1 MISTLLR
8 STITAVCLA
17 ALPLAAL
24 ADDQAEAAERLNE
37 LLSRAQTMTGGFSQ
51 MTLSSNGANLQETT
65 GTLALKRPGMF
76 RWHTDPPLEQL
87 LVSDGQRI
95 WLYDPDLQQ
104 VTIQT
109 MDKRLSHTP
118 ALLLSG
124 DVSQL
129 QESFDIEWSKGGSV
143 QDFTLTP
150 KEADSMFDSLRVS
163 FSDGVINDM
172 QMSDP
177 VGQRTNILFRNVELN
192 APLDDAQFTFEAPDG
207 VDVISE

>member
-1 MISTLLR
+1 MISNLLR
-8 STITAVCLA
+8 STLTAVCLA

-24 ADDQAEAAERLNE
+24 ADAQAEAAKRLNE
-37 LLSRAQTMTGGFSQ
+37 LLSSAQTMTGGFSQ
-51 MTLSSNGANLQETT
+51 MTLSANGANLQETT
-65 GTLALKRPGMF
+65 GTLALKRPGKF
-76 RWHTDPPLEQL
+76 RWHTDPPLEQV
-87 LVSDGQRI
+87 LVSDGKQI
-95 WLYDPDLQQ
+95 WLYDPDLEQ
-104 VTIQT
+104 VTIQA
-109 MDKRLSHTP
+109 MDQRLSHTP

-129 QESFDIEWSKGGSV
+129 QENFDIQWTEGGSV

-150 KEADSMFDSLRVS
+150 KEADSMFDSLRLS
-163 FSDGVINDM
+163 FSNGVINDM

-192 APLDDAQFTFEAPDG
+192 QALGDAQFTFEVPEG

>member
-8 STITAVCLA
+8 SSITALCLVA
-17 ALPLAAL
+17 MPLVAS
-24 ADDQAEAAERLNE
+24 ADDQARAAERLNE
-37 LLSRAQTMTGGFSQ
+37 LLSRAKTMTGGFSQ
-51 MTLSSNGANLQETT
+51 MTLSANGANLQETT

-87 LVSDGQRI
+87 LVSDGERI
-95 WLYDPDLQQ
+95 WLYDPDLEQ
-104 VTIQT
+104 VTIQK

-129 QESFDIEWSKGGSV
+129 QENFNIEWSEGSSV
-143 QDFTLTP
+143 VDFTLTP
-150 KEADSMFDSLRVS
+150 KEADSMFDNLRVS

-177 VGQRTNILFRNVELN
+177 VGQRTNILFRNVQLN
-192 APLDDAQFTFEAPDG
+192 QTLDDAQFTFDVPDG